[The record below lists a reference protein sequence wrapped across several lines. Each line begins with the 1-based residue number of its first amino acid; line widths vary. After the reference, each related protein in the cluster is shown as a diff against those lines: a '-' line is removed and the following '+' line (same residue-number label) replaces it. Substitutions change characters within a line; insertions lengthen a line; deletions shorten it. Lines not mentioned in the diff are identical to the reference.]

1 MFIRKLAQSIR
12 RQDWFVVLVEIL
24 VVMVGLVAAFQV
36 DRWWEARGDR
46 IDEEAY
52 ISRLISDV
60 EEDIPALE
68 YAISLAEVRLG
79 FGDVLVEV
87 GADPAAALTQSG
99 IFLAAVSQAAY
110 TYTPTLASHTF
121 EDLRSTGNLKLIR
134 DQDIKKALHEYY
146 SYDQMQR
153 QFIGLN
159 LMIEFRYFE
168 LSAGIVTLEQFRF
181 VQDRWFVVNS
191 RNIQEVRDA
200 RPEEA
205 GVRAAAERLSASKEM
220 LAWLPKVRGLQ
231 IEQIRAHTGRLENA
245 RSLLTTLQAYRTRF
259 GE

>member
-1 MFIRKLAQSIR
+1 MFIRRLAQSIR
-12 RQDWFVVLVEIL
+12 RQDWFVVLMEIF

-46 IDEEAY
+46 TGEEAY
-52 ISRLISDV
+52 LSRLISEV
-60 EEDIPALE
+60 EEDIPKLE
-68 YAISLAEVRLG
+68 YAIGLAEVRLG
-79 FGDVLVEV
+79 FGDLLVDV
-87 GADPAAALTQSG
+87 GADPSAALVQPG

-110 TYTPTLASHTF
+110 TYTPTLSSNTF

-134 DQDIKKALHEYY
+134 DPDIKQALHEYY
-146 SYDQMQR
+146 RYDESQR
-153 QFIGLN
+153 QFISLN

-168 LSAGIVTLEQFRF
+168 LSAGIVTLEQYRF

-200 RPEEA
+200 RPEAA
-205 GVRAAAERLSASKEM
+205 GVRAAAERLSERKEL

-231 IEQIRAHTGRLENA
+231 VEQILAHTARLENA
-245 RSLLTTLQAYRTRF
+245 RSLLNTLRAYRTGF